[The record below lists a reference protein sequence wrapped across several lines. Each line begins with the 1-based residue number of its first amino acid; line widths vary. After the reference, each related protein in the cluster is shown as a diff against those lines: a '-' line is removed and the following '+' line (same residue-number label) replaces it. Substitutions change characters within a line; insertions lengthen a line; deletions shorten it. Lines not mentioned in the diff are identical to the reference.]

1 MPVAS
6 ADDFVQEFAM
16 KKILGAD
23 IVRHVTEGK
32 GKFRNFL
39 LVCLNNAIR
48 DHYRVRK
55 NQEPIQEDS
64 GFEAALPSQDYDDQ
78 FDGIWARKVFLAT
91 LERMKQVCEAEGKS
105 VQWLVF
111 RERVVVPLASTRPAL
126 SYEELTERAGLPNA
140 KSVQNTLVNAKRRFQ
155 KCLKDIVVDYVGNE
169 ADVESEIEEL
179 CRVLSRGDVLD
190 SDALAPLLMGTD
202 VDASVSD
209 ARIGEASIF
218 DTILSDC
225 GSDTYSWTESD
236 LGVVWRQMLNRD
248 INDVC
253 ELDIEQ
259 GNILIRH
266 VIEGVECTPETYNA
280 IRLASRRLSKET
292 AIPVY
297 LALYGLAIAAARMF
311 GQASIT
317 SLAAGDLKSLFA
329 RVNDHAFLDEASR
342 SLLHRATNCD

>member
-1 MPVAS
+1 
-6 ADDFVQEFAM
+6 
-16 KKILGAD
+16 
-23 IVRHVTEGK
+23 
-32 GKFRNFL
+32 
-39 LVCLNNAIR
+39 
-48 DHYRVRK
+48 
-55 NQEPIQEDS
+55 
-64 GFEAALPSQDYDDQ
+64 
-78 FDGIWARKVFLAT
+78 
-91 LERMKQVCEAEGKS
+91 
-105 VQWLVF
+105 
-111 RERVVVPLASTRPAL
+111 
-126 SYEELTERAGLPNA
+126 LTERAGLPNA